1 MSKPESIA
9 AVTPEQTEVEAQ
21 LVRGLREGTP
31 EAYSELCRRFGRRLG
46 QFAQARLMGDA
57 QLAEDLT
64 VQTFADA
71 VRNIRR
77 FDPRRS
83 TLAAW
88 LYGILRRQVQR
99 ELTRRTRRK
108 SIPPWAQVSLDSISE
123 TPAEGDPP
131 AESAIRI
138 DAQMQVAELGRAL
151 SDIEFEVLVLSG
163 VEELSA
169 PEIGRIVGRSERAIH
184 SLLHRARRKARER
197 LGHDER

>member
-1 MSKPESIA
+1 MSEPESIVVLSSEA
-9 AVTPEQTEVEAQ
+9 AGVEAE
-21 LVRGLREGTP
+21 LARGLREGRP
-31 EAYSELCRRFGRRLG
+31 EAYSDLRRRFGRRLS

-88 LYGILRRQVQR
+88 LYGILRRHVQR
-99 ELTRRTRRK
+99 EWTRSKRRK
-108 SIPPWAQVSLDSISE
+108 CIPPWAQVSLDSVSD
-123 TPAEGDPP
+123 TPADGDPP
-131 AESAIRI
+131 AESASRI
-138 DAQMQVAELGRAL
+138 DAQRQVAELARTLA
-151 SDIEFEVLVLSG
+151 DIEFEVLVLSC
-163 VEELSA
+163 VEEFSV
-169 PEIGRIVGRSERAIH
+169 PEIGRIVGRSKRAIH

-197 LGHDER
+197 LGQDDR